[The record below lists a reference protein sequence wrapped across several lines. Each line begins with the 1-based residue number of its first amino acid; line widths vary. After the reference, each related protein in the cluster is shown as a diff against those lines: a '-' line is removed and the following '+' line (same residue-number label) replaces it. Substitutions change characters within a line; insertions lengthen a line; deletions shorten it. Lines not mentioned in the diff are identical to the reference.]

1 MPFVSILAHSDNDLL
16 RVVATDEPLAIAQ
29 PVTPEGTFGERPQVI
44 VFQREVPDAGPLLAR
59 LHAALGSS
67 RTEPT
72 GDLFACPVPQ
82 AVRAIEVAVAQLWPP
97 HRVHCPECQ
106 HGFVAPYRESRRMY
120 LACPHCH
127 NSLLNPFWDS
137 A

>member
-1 MPFVSILAHSDNDLL
+1 MPYISIVTDPGDDHL
-16 RVVATDEPLAIAQ
+16 RVVISPQPLAIAQ
-29 PVTPEGTFGERPQVI
+29 PLTPQGTFGERPQLI
-44 VFQREVPDAGPLLAR
+44 VFHREVPDAEPVMDR
-59 LHAALGSS
+59 LRVALGSS
-67 RTEPT
+67 RVGSRSDT
-72 GDLFACPVPQ
+72 FSCPVPE

-106 HGFVAPYRESRRMY
+106 HSFAPPHGEARRMY

-127 NSLLNPFWDS
+127 NPLLNPFWDS